1 MKPVELRFVRG
12 VLGLR
17 AGRGRPLPRAE
28 FASLLRRTERHIYNY
43 EHGRTPIPRSVA
55 ECARRLRDVAFR

>member
-1 MKPVELRFVRG
+1 MKPLELRFVRG

-28 FASLLRRTERHIYNY
+28 FARMLRRTERQIFNY
-43 EHGRTPIPRSVA
+43 ERGRTPIPPSI
-55 ECARRLRDVAFR
+55 ARRARGLRDEALR